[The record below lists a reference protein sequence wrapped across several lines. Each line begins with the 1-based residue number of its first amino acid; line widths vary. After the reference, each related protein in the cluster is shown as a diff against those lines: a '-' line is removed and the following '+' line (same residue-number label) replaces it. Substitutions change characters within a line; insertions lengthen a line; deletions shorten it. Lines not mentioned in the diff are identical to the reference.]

1 MSQSKELSSVVSDIR
16 AAGESIIKS
25 ADALEK
31 MFSGSKETS
40 DTVLKLTDVRKV
52 LAEKARVSKANTD
65 AVRELLKKHGADK
78 LSEIDPQEYESLLA
92 DAEVLPDA

>member
-1 MSQSKELSSVVSDIR
+1 MLYQ
-16 AAGESIIKS
+16 
-25 ADALEK
+25 

-40 DTVLKLTDVRKV
+40 DTALKLTDVRKV

-78 LSEIDPQEYESLLA
+78 LSEIDPQEYKSLLA